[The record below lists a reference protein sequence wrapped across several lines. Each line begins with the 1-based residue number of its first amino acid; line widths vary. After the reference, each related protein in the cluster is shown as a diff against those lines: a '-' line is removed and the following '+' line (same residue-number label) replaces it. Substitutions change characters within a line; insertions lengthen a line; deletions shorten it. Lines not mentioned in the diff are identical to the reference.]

1 MIDGKD
7 AGGVAGRHAKI
18 RKAVATISQG
28 KRFVIVDGVGY
39 PAVGSIA
46 GISNADVAKLLG
58 APVLMIGRPGLGD
71 AVDAMSLHSTYFTA
85 HGATVL
91 GAIW

>member
-1 MIDGKD
+1 
-7 AGGVAGRHAKI
+7 
-18 RKAVATISQG
+18 VATIAKG
-28 KRFVIVDGVGY
+28 RRFVIVDGVGY

-46 GISNADVAKLLG
+46 GVSNADVARLLG

-71 AVDAMSLHSTYFTA
+71 AVDAMNLNSTFFTA
-85 HGATVL
+85 NGGSVL